1 MAPRNSLNALRG
13 ALILTLLLGIA
24 ACTGESD
31 SDTSSL
37 GSPKAVVE
45 NRVTGSVGDGPIVG
59 ARIRVRA
66 KSGSLLEEFN
76 SSSTADYDVV
86 VKTQGRNY
94 ALTIEADQGIDLV
107 TGGPPDFRLV
117 SGIIR
122 PNERSIS
129 NLNPYTTLIFG
140 AAQHNGGISDSSVAS
155 ARDAV
160 VNRYGFGLDKHLI
173 ADPTSTKID
182 ETNVHVIVKTSET
195 LGEMVR
201 RTRDA
206 LPNLDGDAVMAALS
220 ADLSD
225 GWIDGRGARGND
237 ARIAAVANVASG
249 AVLVQAMA
257 NRLHVYGTNA
267 TSAMDN
273 AIRQV
278 RPNAGSSITT
288 ANVSIPAEA
297 FDQAVRSLRAAEVL
311 VNDERIAQTI
321 AVMQSAVPGARPAD
335 IAAQLP
341 SGIDTLLDD
350 AVRRTA
356 AASDSQIAEVNIVA
370 STEGG
375 SSDDGGGSGGG
386 DDGSGNQPPAISG
399 TPDTALVVGT
409 PWSFQPTA
417 SDPDGDGLTF
427 SIQGQPAWAS
437 FDTSTGRLSGTPN
450 AAGSYGPIT
459 ITVSDGQAHDS
470 LAPFTLQVAEPSL
483 GSATVSWTPPTQ
495 RTDGSALT
503 NLAGYKV
510 FYGKNS
516 SSFTHIVDVKN
527 AGQTSHFVENLDS
540 GTWYFAVSAYDS
552 EGLESAKSA
561 TASKTIS

>member
-1 MAPRNSLNALRG
+1 MAPGNSLNALRG
-13 ALILTLLLGIA
+13 ALALTLLLGIA

-86 VKTQGRNY
+86 IKTQGRNY

-117 SGIIR
+117 SGITR

-140 AAQHNGGISDSSVAS
+140 AAERNGGISDSSIAF

-160 VNRYGFGLDKHLI
+160 VNRYGFGLDKHVI

-195 LGEMVR
+195 LGEMIR

-257 NRLHVYGTNA
+257 NRLHVYGSNA
-267 TSAMDN
+267 TGAMDN

-278 RPNAGSSITT
+278 RPNAGSSINT
-288 ANVSIPAEA
+288 ANVRIPAEA
-297 FDQAVRSLRAAEVL
+297 FDQAVRSLRAAQVV
-311 VNDERIAQTI
+311 VNDDRIAQTI
-321 AVMQSAVPGARPAD
+321 AVLQSAVPGARPAD

-341 SGIDTLLDD
+341 SGIDAVLDD

-356 AASDSQIAEVNIVA
+356 VASDSELTAINTAA
-370 STEGG
+370 MGST
-375 SSDDGGGSGGG
+375 SSGSGGM
-386 DDGSGNQPPAISG
+386 ISG

-409 PWSFQPTA
+409 PWSFQPKV
-417 SDPDGDGLTF
+417 SNPDGKALSF
-427 SIQGQPAWAS
+427 SIQGKPSWAS

-459 ITVSDGQAHDS
+459 ITVSDGQVHDS

-516 SSFTHIVDVKN
+516 SSFTHVVDIKN

-552 EGLESAKSA
+552 DGLESAKSA

>member
-1 MAPRNSLNALRG
+1 MAPRNSVNALRG
-13 ALILTLLLGIA
+13 ALALTLLLGVA

-31 SDTSSL
+31 SETSSL
-37 GSPKAVVE
+37 GSPQAVVE

-66 KSGSLLEEFN
+66 NSGSLLEEFT

-86 VKTQGRNY
+86 IKTKGRNY

-107 TGGPPDFRLV
+107 TGAPPDFRLV
-117 SGIIR
+117 AGITR
-122 PNERSIS
+122 PNDRSIS

-140 AAQHNGGISDSSVAS
+140 AAQHNGGISDSSVAL

-160 VNRYGFGLDKHLI
+160 VNRYGFGLDTHLI

-195 LGEMVR
+195 LGEMIR
-201 RTRDA
+201 RSRDA

-225 GWIDGRGARGND
+225 GWIDGRGAGGTD

-257 NRLHVYGTNA
+257 NRLHVYGSNA
-267 TSAMDN
+267 TAAMDN

-278 RPNAGSSITT
+278 RPNAGTSINT
-288 ANVSIPAEA
+288 ANVRIPAEA
-297 FDQAVRSLRAAEVL
+297 FDQAVRSLRAAAVL

-321 AVMQSAVPGARPAD
+321 AVMQSAVPGAKPSD

-356 AASDSQIAEVNIVA
+356 VASDSELAAINTAA
-370 STEGG
+370 MGST
-375 SSDDGGGSGGG
+375 SSRSSGM
-386 DDGSGNQPPAISG
+386 ISG
-399 TPDTALVVGT
+399 TPETALVVGT
-409 PWSFQPTA
+409 SWSFQPQVTN
-417 SDPDGDGLTF
+417 PDGKALTF
-427 SIQGQPAWAS
+427 SIQGAPDWAS
-437 FDTSTGRLSGTPN
+437 FDTSTGRLSGTPY

-503 NLAGYKV
+503 NLAGYRV

-516 SSFTHIVDVKN
+516 SSFTHMVDIKN

>member
-1 MAPRNSLNALRG
+1 MAPGNSLNALRG
-13 ALILTLLLGIA
+13 ALVLTLLLGIA
-24 ACTGESD
+24 GCTGESD
-31 SDTSSL
+31 SDSSSL

-66 KSGSLLEEFN
+66 RSGSLLEEFS

-86 VKTQGRNY
+86 IKTQGRNY
-94 ALTIEADQGIDLV
+94 ALTVEADQGIDLV

-117 SGIIR
+117 SGITR
-122 PNERSIS
+122 PNDRSIS

-140 AAQHNGGISDSSVAS
+140 AAQHNGGISDSSVAF

-160 VNRYGFGLDKHLI
+160 VNRYGFGLDTHLI

-195 LGEMVR
+195 LGEMIR

-257 NRLHVYGTNA
+257 NRLHVYGSNA
-267 TSAMDN
+267 TGAMDN

-278 RPNAGSSITT
+278 RPNVGSSINT
-288 ANVSIPAEA
+288 ANVRIPAEA
-297 FDQAVRSLRAAEVL
+297 FDQAVRSLRAAAVV
-311 VNDERIAQTI
+311 VNDDRIAQTI
-321 AVMQSAVPGARPAD
+321 AVMQSAVPGSKPSD

-341 SGIDTLLDD
+341 SGIDSVLDD

-356 AASDSQIAEVNIVA
+356 VASDSELAAINTAA
-370 STEGG
+370 MGSTSSG
-375 SSDDGGGSGGG
+375 SSGM
-386 DDGSGNQPPAISG
+386 ISG
-399 TPDTALVVGT
+399 SPDTALVVGT
-409 PWSFQPTA
+409 SWSFQPKV
-417 SDPDGDGLTF
+417 SNPDGKTLTF
-427 SIQGQPAWAS
+427 SIQGKPAWAS
-437 FDTSTGRLSGTPN
+437 FSTSTGRLSGTPT

-459 ITVSDGQAHDS
+459 ITVSDGQVHDS
-470 LAPFTLQVAEPSL
+470 LAPFTLQVAEPGN

-510 FYGKNS
+510 YYGKSAS
-516 SSFTHIVDVKN
+516 SLTHVVDIKN

-540 GTWYFAVSAYDS
+540 GTWYFAVSAYDTQ
-552 EGLESAKSA
+552 GLESAKSA

>member
-13 ALILTLLLGIA
+13 ALALTLLLGIA

-31 SDTSSL
+31 SDSSSP
-37 GSPKAVVE
+37 GSPQAVVE

-66 KSGSLLEEFN
+66 KSGSMLEEFT

-86 VKTQGRNY
+86 IKTKGRNY
-94 ALTIEADQGIDLV
+94 PLTIEADQGIDLV
-107 TGGPPDFRLV
+107 TGAPPDFRLV
-117 SGIIR
+117 AGIIR

-140 AAQHNGGISDSSVAS
+140 AAQHNGGVSDSSVAS

-311 VNDERIAQTI
+311 VNDERIAQAI

-356 AASDSQIAEVNIVA
+356 VASDSELAEINSA
-370 STEGG
+370 ATGGTSSG
-375 SSDDGGGSGGG
+375 SSSM
-386 DDGSGNQPPAISG
+386 ISG

-409 PWSFQPTA
+409 PWSFQPTV
-417 SDPDGDGLTF
+417 SNPDGKLLTF

-437 FDTSTGRLSGTPN
+437 FDTSTGRLSGTPD

-495 RTDGSALT
+495 RIDGSALT

-516 SSFTHIVDVKN
+516 SSFTHIVDIKN

>member
-13 ALILTLLLGIA
+13 ALALTLLLGIA

-86 VKTQGRNY
+86 IKTQGRNY

-117 SGIIR
+117 SGITR

-140 AAQHNGGISDSSVAS
+140 AAERNGGISDSSIAF

-160 VNRYGFGLDKHLI
+160 VNRYGFGLDKHVI

-195 LGEMVR
+195 LGEMIR

-257 NRLHVYGTNA
+257 NRLHVYGSNA
-267 TSAMDN
+267 TGAMDN

-278 RPNAGSSITT
+278 RPNAGSSINT
-288 ANVSIPAEA
+288 ANVRIPAEA
-297 FDQAVRSLRAAEVL
+297 FDQAVRSLRAAQVV
-311 VNDERIAQTI
+311 VNDDRIAQTI

-341 SGIDTLLDD
+341 SGIDAVLDD

-356 AASDSQIAEVNIVA
+356 VASDSELTAINTAA
-370 STEGG
+370 MGSTSSG
-375 SSDDGGGSGGG
+375 SSSM
-386 DDGSGNQPPAISG
+386 ISG

-409 PWSFQPTA
+409 PWSFQPQVSN
-417 SDPDGDGLTF
+417 SDGKALTF

-459 ITVSDGQAHDS
+459 ITVSDGLAHDS

-516 SSFTHIVDVKN
+516 SSFTHVVDIKN

-552 EGLESAKSA
+552 DGLESAKST